1 MRLVGAN
8 GTIRSAAMASDARR
22 SPVRFGIFELDLTSG
37 ELRRRGVK
45 VRLQEQP
52 LRALVALTEC
62 PGVVLTRVEL
72 QHILWPSGTTV
83 DFDRGLNKAINRLR
97 EALGDDADDPRFIE
111 TLPQRGY
118 RFIAELENTPTT
130 LPRIESIAVLP
141 LENLSISPGDE
152 YFSDGMTDEL
162 IGEIARIGSLR
173 VISRTSIM
181 QYKTGVRKSLSAIAH
196 ELKVDAILEGTVWHS
211 GQKVRI
217 TAQLIR
223 AQGDRHLWSGKFERG
238 FTDLLDLQSEVAR
251 AIAAQIRI
259 TLTPQE
265 LTYLTRSRPVNP
277 DAYKAFLRGEF
288 FLHQGMRGV
297 TRSVELFRQAT
308 DLDPFQAESYAGL
321 AEALCYARIFGL
333 SPSGETHAKARAAA
347 LQALQLDD
355 SNAGAHNALASVKE
369 GYDWDWAGAEAEYLC
384 ALQLNPSRLLTR
396 LWYAA
401 FLAHMGRYSEAI
413 EESGRAL
420 ALDPISPIAH
430 CNRAMLFFRARRYDE
445 AIGAAREALEL
456 DPSFV
461 NAIWWQSV
469 AYAGNHDY
477 STSIMSLERAIS
489 MSHGPVFR
497 ALLGHVYALAGERRK
512 ALGTLEE
519 LKALSKEGYVSPVD
533 FAIVYSGLSNADS
546 TFEWLEIAYRARATR
561 LQELPSMYFDNVR
574 SDPRYSDL
582 MKRMGIPSRA
592 TQKNDRA
599 L

>member
-8 GTIRSAAMASDARR
+8 GTIGVAAMASDARR

-196 ELKVDAILEGTVWHS
+196 ELNVDAILEGTVWHS

-217 TAQLIR
+217 TAQLIL
-223 AQGDRHLWSGKFERG
+223 AQDDRHLWSGKYERA
-238 FTDLLDLQSEVAR
+238 FTDVLDLQSEVAR

-277 DAYKAFLRGEF
+277 DAYKAFLRGKF

-333 SPSGETHAKARAAA
+333 SPSGETHAEARAAA

-401 FLAHMGRYSEAI
+401 FLAHMGRHSEAI

-430 CNRAMLFFRARRYDE
+430 NNRAMLFFRARRYDE

-477 STSIMSLERAIS
+477 STAIMSLERALS

-497 ALLGHVYALAGERRK
+497 ALLGHVYALAGERKK
-512 ALGTLEE
+512 ALGKLEE

-561 LQELPSMYFDNVR
+561 LLELPSMYFDNVR

>member
-1 MRLVGAN
+1 
-8 GTIRSAAMASDARR
+8 
-22 SPVRFGIFELDLTSG
+22 
-37 ELRRRGVK
+37 
-45 VRLQEQP
+45 
-52 LRALVALTEC
+52 VALTEC

-181 QYKTGVRKSLSAIAH
+181 QYKTGVRKSLAAIAH

-223 AQGDRHLWSGKFERG
+223 AQDDRHLWSGKYERA
-238 FTDLLDLQSEVAR
+238 FTDVMDLQSEVAR
-251 AIAAQIRI
+251 AIAAQIQI
-259 TLTPQE
+259 TLTPRE

-277 DAYKAFLRGEF
+277 DAYKAFLRGKF
-288 FLHQGMRGV
+288 FLQQGMRGV
-297 TRSVELFRQAT
+297 TRSVQLFRQAT

-333 SPSGETHAKARAAA
+333 SPSGETHAEARAAA

-401 FLAHMGRYSEAI
+401 FLAHMGRHNEAI

-430 CNRAMLFFRARRYDE
+430 NNRAMLFFRARRYDE

-461 NAIWWQSV
+461 NAIWWQSI

-477 STSIMSLERAIS
+477 STSIMSFERVLS

-546 TFEWLEIAYRARATR
+546 AFEWLEIAWRARATR
-561 LQELPSMYFDNVR
+561 LLELPSMYFDNVR
-574 SDPRYSDL
+574 SDPRCSDL

-592 TQKNDRA
+592 AQKNDRA

>member
-1 MRLVGAN
+1 
-8 GTIRSAAMASDARR
+8 MASDARR

-196 ELKVDAILEGTVWHS
+196 ELNVDAILEGTVWHS

-223 AQGDRHLWSGKFERG
+223 AQDDRHLWSGKFERA
-238 FTDLLDLQSEVAR
+238 FTDVMDLQSEVAR
-251 AIAAQIRI
+251 AIAAQIQI

-265 LTYLTRSRPVNP
+265 RTYLTRSRPVNP
-277 DAYKAFLRGEF
+277 DAYKAFLRGKF

-333 SPSGETHAKARAAA
+333 SPSGETHAEARAAA

-477 STSIMSLERAIS
+477 STSIMSLERALS

-497 ALLGHVYALAGERRK
+497 ALLGHVYALAGEREK

-546 TFEWLEIAYRARATR
+546 AFEWLEIAWRARATR
-561 LQELPSMYFDNVR
+561 LLELPSMYFDNVR

>member
-8 GTIRSAAMASDARR
+8 GTIGLAAMASDARR

-45 VRLQEQP
+45 IRLQEQP
-52 LRALVALTEC
+52 LRVLVALTEC

-118 RFIAELENTPTT
+118 RFIAELENTPAT

-196 ELKVDAILEGTVWHS
+196 ELNVDAILEGTVWHS

-223 AQGDRHLWSGKFERG
+223 AQDDGHLWSGKYERA
-238 FTDLLDLQSEVAR
+238 FTDVMDLQSEVAR
-251 AIAAQIRI
+251 AIAAQIQI

-277 DAYKAFLRGEF
+277 DAYRAFLRGKF
-288 FLHQGMRGV
+288 FLHQGMRSV

-477 STSIMSLERAIS
+477 STSIMSLERALS

-533 FAIVYSGLSNADS
+533 FAIVYSGLSDADS
-546 TFEWLEIAYRARATR
+546 TFEWLEIAYRARTTR
-561 LQELPSMYFDNVR
+561 LLELPSMYFDNVR

-592 TQKNDRA
+592 AQRNDRA

>member
-1 MRLVGAN
+1 
-8 GTIRSAAMASDARR
+8 MASDARR

-181 QYKTGVRKSLSAIAH
+181 QYKTGVRKSLPAIAH

-223 AQGDRHLWSGKFERG
+223 AQGDTHLWSGKYERA
-238 FTDLLDLQSEVAR
+238 FTDVMDLQSEVAR
-251 AIAAQIRI
+251 AIAAQIQI

-265 LTYLTRSRPVNP
+265 LKYLTRSRPVNP
-277 DAYKAFLRGEF
+277 DAYKAFLRGKF

-333 SPSGETHAKARAAA
+333 SPSGETHAEARAAA

-420 ALDPISPIAH
+420 SLDPISPIAH

-445 AIGAAREALEL
+445 AIGASREALEL

-477 STSIMSLERAIS
+477 STSIMSLERALS
-489 MSHGPVFR
+489 MSHGPVFT
-497 ALLGHVYALAGERRK
+497 ALLGHVYALAGERSK

-533 FAIVYSGLSNADS
+533 FAIVYSGLSNRDS

-561 LQELPSMYFDNVR
+561 LLELPSMYFDNVR

-582 MKRMGIPSRA
+582 MIRMGTPGRA

>member
-1 MRLVGAN
+1 
-8 GTIRSAAMASDARR
+8 MASDARR

-37 ELRRRGVK
+37 ELRKRGVK

-97 EALGDDADDPRFIE
+97 EALGDDADNPRFIE

-181 QYKTGVRKSLSAIAH
+181 QYKTGVRKSLPAIAH

-223 AQGDRHLWSGKFERG
+223 AQGDRHLWSGKYERG

-259 TLTPQE
+259 TLTPRE

-277 DAYKAFLRGEF
+277 DAYKTFLRGKF

-297 TRSVELFRQAT
+297 TRSVELFRQAI

-333 SPSGETHAKARAAA
+333 SPSGETHAEARAAA
-347 LQALQLDD
+347 LQALRLDD

-369 GYDWDWAGAEAEYLC
+369 GYDWDWAGAEAEYRY

-401 FLAHMGRYSEAI
+401 FLAHVGRYSEAI

-430 CNRAMLFFRARRYDE
+430 CNRAMLFFRARRYEE

-477 STSIMSLERAIS
+477 STSIMSLERALS

-533 FAIVYSGLSNADS
+533 FAIVYSGLNNTDS
-546 TFEWLEIAYRARATR
+546 TFEWLEVAYRARATR

-582 MKRMGIPSRA
+582 MKRMGIPGRA